1 MCVCLFVVCV
11 AAGVAGLSGLVARP
25 QLKEND
31 ELKKLL
37 QEAMVQL
44 QAMKKQSVPTEN
56 KAHKAPATQPSSVNS
71 TPKSHEK
78 VSGQSP
84 GAGSKSGSDKSH
96 VEASSSPTPS
106 NLKTPPAR
114 SSEQAVDNS
123 VESAPKKQKTGD
135 EKAGWVSQV
144 LLAITLPP

>member
-1 MCVCLFVVCV
+1 M
-11 AAGVAGLSGLVARP
+11 
-25 QLKEND
+25 
-31 ELKKLL
+31 
-37 QEAMVQL
+37 QL
-44 QAMKKQSVPTEN
+44 QAMKKQSVPTDEN
-56 KAHKAPATQPSSVNS
+56 KAHKAPATQPSSVNNS